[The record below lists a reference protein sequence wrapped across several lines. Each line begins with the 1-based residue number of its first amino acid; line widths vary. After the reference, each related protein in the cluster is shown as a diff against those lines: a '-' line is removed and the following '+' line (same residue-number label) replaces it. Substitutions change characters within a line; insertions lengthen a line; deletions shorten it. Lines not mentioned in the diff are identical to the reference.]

1 MSKNTLLQSYVLISE
16 LLRMTP
22 NSTQYIIQ
30 KQKMSKEELE
40 VVTKIKAKE
49 AVKKCRLNN
58 KTTTDKTHKVEVISN
73 AINLKPDDAKRVDLD
88 NNFNT
93 SYNNNVEL
101 ISNPINLKPNETKTV
116 DLDNNCSNGNNNTNN
131 VRLSK
136 NQRRKLNK
144 LRKKY
149 KINLNL
155 YNGLL

>member
-73 AINLKPDDAKRVDLD
+73 AINLKHDDAKRVDLD

-93 SYNNNVEL
+93 SYNNNTNNN
-101 ISNPINLKPNETKTV
+101 SNEKITTTIDLQTEGNETLNV
-116 DLDNNCSNGNNNTNN
+116 DNNTNN
-131 VRLSK
+131 NNNETITTTIDLQTEGNETSNVD
-136 NQRRKLNK
+136 NN
-144 LRKKY
+144 Y
-149 KINLNL
+149 
-155 YNGLL
+155 